1 MNYDLDKLHFVLVE
15 ILDYFVSICEKNNLR
30 YFLVYG
36 TALGA
41 YRHKG
46 FIPWD
51 DDLDV
56 AMPRKDYQKFLE
68 IMQHTNDD
76 YILQNEGNENN
87 WFLSF
92 SKVRKKNTIFV
103 ESIAE
108 DVYQYNGIYIDVFP
122 LDNIDNIKSIQNI
135 INTKGICYI
144 RHSLK
149 FDACKKLYKEKYS
162 RLRYCIE
169 SVITAPIHFASRKR
183 VLSIL
188 NKKRTGK
195 CTEENA
201 KWIAEYDEPRALSI
215 PYEVYFPPRKI
226 IFEGKFYS
234 VPNKIDEYLKIVYG
248 DTYMEMPP
256 VGERKTHQPIE
267 LKY

>member
-92 SKVRKKNTIFV
+92 
-103 ESIAE
+103 
-108 DVYQYNGIYIDVFP
+108 
-122 LDNIDNIKSIQNI
+122 
-135 INTKGICYI
+135 
-144 RHSLK
+144 
-149 FDACKKLYKEKYS
+149 
-162 RLRYCIE
+162 
-169 SVITAPIHFASRKR
+169 
-183 VLSIL
+183 
-188 NKKRTGK
+188 
-195 CTEENA
+195 
-201 KWIAEYDEPRALSI
+201 
-215 PYEVYFPPRKI
+215 
-226 IFEGKFYS
+226 
-234 VPNKIDEYLKIVYG
+234 
-248 DTYMEMPP
+248 
-256 VGERKTHQPIE
+256 
-267 LKY
+267 